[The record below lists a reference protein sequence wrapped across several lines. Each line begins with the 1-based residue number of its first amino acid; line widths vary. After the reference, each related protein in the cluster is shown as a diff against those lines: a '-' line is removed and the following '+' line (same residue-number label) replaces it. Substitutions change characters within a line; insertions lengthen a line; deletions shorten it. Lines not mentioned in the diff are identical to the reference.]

1 MVFELLLNL
10 SRLFGYL
17 VLLVRNVFKLVYVIL
32 CMKKILLGFFA
43 YPNEVLNMKK
53 RVKKQVKVEE
63 SNRLTSWMKLV
74 FFLYLFV
81 FAIEVIKKASVLLAP
96 DIKDYLLEGLEPI
109 KAVCVGWFTTAIAQS
124 SGAVSSV
131 TAAFAGNG
139 LIDLPTAVYI
149 MIGASLGTTITALV
163 ISLVVVS
170 VKRRDFR
177 HGVEIGLSYSI
188 YSALLVFIVVF
199 LEYFFGFFSKVSL
212 FLAEILHDKISL
224 LRVPNIVGLITS
236 PFVNGLLRFENHWFL
251 LLFGFVVLIFT
262 LRFISKAIMGVLGG
276 EDNARRF
283 INRYFD
289 SKYKAYFMGVFLTAI
304 VFSSSITIGL
314 LVPLAVSRLI
324 SLKKAI
330 PFILGADLGTF
341 TDLFLVALIIDQTNA
356 LAAAFA
362 YALFAVVGAIVFLPN
377 VDFLHK
383 VTKYTSKRLI
393 NMSRRNALYILIAF
407 VLIPLGVVLFF

>member
-1 MVFELLLNL
+1 
-10 SRLFGYL
+10 
-17 VLLVRNVFKLVYVIL
+17 
-32 CMKKILLGFFA
+32 
-43 YPNEVLNMKK
+43 MKK
-53 RVKKQVKVEE
+53 RVKVAEP
-63 SNRLTSWMKLV
+63 NRLTSWMKLV

-81 FAIEVIKKASVLLAP
+81 FAIEIIKKASLMLAP
-96 DIKDYLLEGLEPI
+96 DVKDYLMQGLGPI

-131 TAAFAGNG
+131 TAAFTGNG
-139 LIDLPTAVYI
+139 LIDLPTAIYI

-199 LEYFFGFFSKVSL
+199 LEYFFGLFSKVSL
-212 FLAEILHDKISL
+212 FLAELLQDKISL
-224 LRVPNIVGLITS
+224 LKVPDLVGIITGPLVDALFKLENNFFLI
-236 PFVNGLLRFENHWFL
+236 
-251 LLFGFVVLIFT
+251 LFGFVILIFT
-262 LRFISKAIMGVLGG
+262 LRFISKAIMEVLGG
-276 EDNARRF
+276 EDRARRF
-283 INRYFD
+283 INKYFD
-289 SKYKAYFMGVFLTAI
+289 SKYKAYFTGVILTAI

-356 LAAAFA
+356 LAAAIA

-377 VDFLHK
+377 VEFLHK
-383 VTKYTSKRLI
+383 VTKYVSKSVI
-393 NMSRRNALYILIAF
+393 GISRRKALYILIAF
-407 VLIPLGVVLFF
+407 VLIPLVVVVFF

>member
-1 MVFELLLNL
+1 M
-10 SRLFGYL
+10 
-17 VLLVRNVFKLVYVIL
+17 
-32 CMKKILLGFFA
+32 
-43 YPNEVLNMKK
+43 
-53 RVKKQVKVEE
+53 KKQVKVEE
-63 SNRLTSWMKLV
+63 ENKLKSWFKLV

-81 FAIEVIKKASVLLAP
+81 FAIEIIKKASVLLAP
-96 DIKDYLLEGLEPI
+96 DVKDYLLEGLEPV

-139 LIDLPTAVYI
+139 LIDLSTAVYI

-170 VKRRDFR
+170 VKKRDFR
-177 HGVEIGLSYSI
+177 HGFEIGLSYSI
-188 YSALLVFIVVF
+188 YSALLVVIVVF
-199 LEYFFGFFSKVSL
+199 LEYFFGLFSRVSL
-212 FLAEILHDKISL
+212 FFAEIFQDKISL
-224 LRVPNIVGLITS
+224 LNVPDFIGLITG
-236 PFVNGLLRFENHWFL
+236 PLVDGLFRFEDFWFL
-251 LLFGFVVLIFT
+251 LLFGFVILIFT
-262 LRFISKAIMGVLGG
+262 LRFISKAIIGVLGG
-276 EDNARRF
+276 EDRARRF

-289 SKYKAYFMGVFLTAI
+289 SKYKAYFMGVFITAI

-362 YALFAVVGAIVFLPN
+362 YALFAVVGALVFLPN
-377 VDFLHK
+377 VEFLHR
-383 VTKYTSKRLI
+383 VTKYVSKRLI
-393 NMSRRNALYILIAF
+393 HISRKKALLILLLFI
-407 VLIPLGVVLFF
+407 LIPLGVVLFF